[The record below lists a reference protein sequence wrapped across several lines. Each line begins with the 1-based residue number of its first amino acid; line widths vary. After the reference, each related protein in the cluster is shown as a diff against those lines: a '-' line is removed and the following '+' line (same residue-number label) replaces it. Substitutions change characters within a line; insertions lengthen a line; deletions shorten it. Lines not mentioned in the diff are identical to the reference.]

1 MASLSKDILF
11 EILLR
16 LPIKTIVRM
25 KCVNRSWRTLIQD
38 PLFVESHLE
47 RTKQVKSPSILV
59 ASSKNSKD
67 ESLLIYPW
75 ENPCQSI
82 EVFPHLRPH
91 NGKLDI
97 IGTCDGIVLV
107 RDTINIWE
115 QEVAMF
121 LWNPSINDLFRIP
134 TPKNRPLRILGFG
147 QKKENVRS
155 EYKVVSITKK
165 DYETV
170 DVEIYNL
177 QKNTWITKRD
187 VFPTNVILTY
197 TDKKRLVLANGS
209 SHCVVWH
216 RPSGSLVVLSFNWAD
231 EVFQITEFPSD
242 FHYELISTHFELHG
256 HLAFALIKVS
266 ELEIWVMEKFGG
278 VGSLRKAYSFALLL
292 LPTAATATHELIPV
306 PIGLTESG
314 FILFNGC
321 NGTWFWYDP
330 NSNEVKLFG
339 DDQLGE
345 PGYHAYTFFES
356 LVPVSSSLHGEV
368 SLS

>member
-147 QKKENVRS
+147 QRRKMLEV
-155 EYKVVSITKK
+155 
-165 DYETV
+165 
-170 DVEIYNL
+170 
-177 QKNTWITKRD
+177 NTRW
-187 VFPTNVILTY
+187 
-197 TDKKRLVLANGS
+197 LVLANGS

-292 LPTAATATHELIPV
+292 LPTAATATHELIPM